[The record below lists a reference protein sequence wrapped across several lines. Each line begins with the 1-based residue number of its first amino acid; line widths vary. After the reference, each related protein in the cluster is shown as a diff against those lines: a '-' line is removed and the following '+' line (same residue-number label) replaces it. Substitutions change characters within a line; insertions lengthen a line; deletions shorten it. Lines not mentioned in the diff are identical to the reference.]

1 VREQNISLLC
11 EKRRALIHELERG
24 NLNKEHFILEN
35 YEMLKSIKYVDLA
48 VNTVDEG
55 ILKYHYFNTMA
66 KMKMLAADEVEYR
79 DPEGCKTLREAAYEL
94 YTKKERITLGL
105 IELKGFQNISAYYID
120 LNSKA
125 LCGQVFEIVI
135 RDLDYAILHS
145 RDRKVLF
152 KLKSAGCF
160 EDCVK
165 PSLIH
170 DYVNTKVY

>member
-1 VREQNISLLC
+1 MLC
-11 EKRRALIHELERG
+11 EKRRELIHELEQG

-35 YEMLKSIKYVDLA
+35 YEMLKAIKHVDLE
-48 VNTVDEG
+48 VKDVEEG

-66 KMKMLAADEVEYR
+66 KMKMLTADELEYR
-79 DPEGCKTLREAAYEL
+79 DPEGCKALRESAYEL

-105 IELKGFQNISAYYID
+105 LTLVDYQNISAYYID
-120 LNSKA
+120 LNSRA
-125 LCGQVFEIVI
+125 LCGQVFEIVLH
-135 RDLDYAILHS
+135 DLDYVILHS
-145 RDRKVLF
+145 RDRKILF
-152 KLKSAGCF
+152 KLKAAGRF